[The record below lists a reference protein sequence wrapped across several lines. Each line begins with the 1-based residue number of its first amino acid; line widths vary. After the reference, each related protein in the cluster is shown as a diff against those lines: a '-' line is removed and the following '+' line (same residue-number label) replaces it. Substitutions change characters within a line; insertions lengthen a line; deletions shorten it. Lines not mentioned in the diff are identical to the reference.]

1 MMGEVQDHDSE
12 TGHLLVPAF
21 MVKMISAAASH
32 DGFTSFASEAAL
44 HLSRAAGAVAATV
57 CQNRNW

>member
-1 MMGEVQDHDSE
+1 MLGEVQDHDSE
-12 TGHLLVPAF
+12 PGRLVLAM

-44 HLSRAAGAVAATV
+44 HVLRAAGAVAAAV
-57 CQNRNW
+57 CQNRDW